1 MSLTMANMPQ
11 SMRTIGTGH
20 GTHTVASRRP
30 DVLRNGYIFA
40 RRLPPLAA
48 LLASWFQLHT
58 HHLPG
63 KYELIALSL
72 TVRSF
77 VLTAMLVAV
86 WSLSFAGSGRDR
98 RSTPRLKFLQSQ
110 SLGVLRGSIAATL
123 LLGGVR
129 VIAPQSGFWK
139 ISLTV
144 FFLECL
150 IIGLCFTV
158 LFAGLYELAYR
169 FSTPRLYLIV
179 GSRRRA
185 VNVYKKLKANVETRC
200 EVLGFLDPDPDH
212 AKYLPCD
219 YLGSTDRLEELLM
232 KNPVDMVCLALP
244 VRSHYATIQEVVSAC
259 ERIGVAHAQGADFFH
274 RPGSYDAST
283 DLDHKLGAD
292 RNAHSLSA
300 RLLIKRVMD
309 FLFAAVLLAI
319 LAPLMLLIAALI
331 KLDNPG
337 PVFFSQWRYG
347 KNRRSFRMLKFRS
360 MVINAEEILKD
371 LEHQNEASG
380 ALFKMKRDPRV
391 TRLGRVLRLLS
402 LDELPQL
409 VNVLKGEMSLVGPRP
424 MSLRDVGMISEAHL
438 MRRFSAT
445 PGMTGL
451 WQVSGRSNTDFATLV
466 KLDLHYID
474 RWSLAMDLRILLRT
488 VPAVLRSHGAA

>member
-1 MSLTMANMPQ
+1 MANTSQ
-11 SMRTIGTGH
+11 NTRAAGTGH
-20 GTHTVASRRP
+20 GTHTVVSRRP
-30 DVLRNGYIFA
+30 DVLRNGYLFC
-40 RRLPPLAA
+40 RRLPPVLA
-48 LLASWFQLHT
+48 LVASWTQLHT
-58 HHLPG
+58 RHFPSA
-63 KYELIALSL
+63 YEVIALSFSL
-72 TVRSF
+72 RS
-77 VLTAMLVAV
+77 VLLAAMLSGI
-86 WSLSFAGSGRDR
+86 WTLCFPGSMLDR
-98 RSTPRLKFLQSQ
+98 RSTSRLRFLKSQ
-110 SLGVLRGSIAATL
+110 SLGVVRGSVAATL
-123 LLGGVR
+123 LLGGLRFVVPR
-129 VIAPQSGFWK
+129 IGFWK

-150 IIGLCFTV
+150 VAGLGCAV
-158 LFAGLYELAYR
+158 LFAALYEGAYR
-169 FSTPRLYLIV
+169 LSTPRLYVII

-185 VNVYKKLKANVETRC
+185 VNVYKKLKANVERRS

-219 YLGSTDRLEELLM
+219 YLGSTDRLEQLLM
-232 KNPVDMVCLALP
+232 RTPVDMVCLALP
-244 VRSHYATIQEVVSAC
+244 VRSHYAAIQEVVSVC
-259 ERIGVAHAQGADFFH
+259 ERIGVAHAQGAEFFH
-274 RPGSYDAST
+274 HPGSYDAHT

-292 RNAHSLSA
+292 RNAYSLSG
-300 RLLIKRVMD
+300 RLLIKRVID
-309 FLFAAVLLAI
+309 FTFAAVLLA
-319 LAPLMLLIAALI
+319 LVSPLMLVIAGLI

-337 PVFFSQWRYG
+337 PVFFFQWRYG

-360 MVINAEEILKD
+360 MVVNAEEILKD

-391 TRLGRVLRLLS
+391 TRVGRVLRMLS

-424 MSLRDVGMISEAHL
+424 MSLRDVDLISEAHL
-438 MRRFSAT
+438 MRRFSVT